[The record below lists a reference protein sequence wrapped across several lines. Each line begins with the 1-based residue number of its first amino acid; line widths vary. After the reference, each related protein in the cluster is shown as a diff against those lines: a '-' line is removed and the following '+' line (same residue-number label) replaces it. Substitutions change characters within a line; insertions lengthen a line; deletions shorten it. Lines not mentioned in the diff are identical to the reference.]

1 MQFELIRALRR
12 MALNARR
19 ARESALGVEILYNCF
34 ALSKDANGE
43 PPTRAELWPDVR
55 LRGDV
60 LQNYFGP

>member
-19 ARESALGVEILYNCF
+19 ARESTLGVEILYICF

-43 PPTRAELWPDVR
+43 PPTRAVAGCPLA
-55 LRGDV
+55 GDCV
-60 LQNYFGP
+60 AKLFSCP